1 MSCAISSV
9 NAAPAPVP
17 DSFDRPR
24 SLPLSLR
31 VLRSLPLPRKLGLCD
46 RFYGRAI
53 STFGTAWVATAAGP
67 VWQLD
72 LANPTH
78 RWLVYGD
85 YEGPGFWRW
94 FRRQSTPTAIVDSG
108 ANIGQ
113 TVLQFAAAA
122 PHARILAYEPGAAAR
137 AWLSAGVAA
146 NRFAKVTV
154 EPFALG
160 AAAGAARLSGHPDA
174 SLHGSWHQVNAT
186 DGEPVAVVTL
196 DEELDRHRL
205 AVIDVWKLDLE
216 GHELPALQGAGR
228 SLRAGRI
235 RAVHIEISGEAGS
248 ASAREFLA
256 ACGYRGYTV
265 SAFGRPRAV
274 TDVRPFEN
282 ILFLAPGHPDF
293 AA

>member
-1 MSCAISSV
+1 M
-9 NAAPAPVP
+9 P

-122 PHARILAYEPGAAAR
+122 PHARILAYEPGAAA
-137 AWLSAGVAA
+137 
-146 NRFAKVTV
+146 
-154 EPFALG
+154 
-160 AAAGAARLSGHPDA
+160 GAARLSGNPDA

-205 AVIDVWKLDLE
+205 AQIDVWKLDLE
-216 GHELPALQGAGR
+216 GHELPALRGAGR

-235 RAVHIEISGEAGS
+235 RAVHMEISGEAGS

-256 ACGYRGYTV
+256 ACGYRG
-265 SAFGRPRAV
+265 
-274 TDVRPFEN
+274 
-282 ILFLAPGHPDF
+282 
-293 AA
+293 